1 MEPYSTSSKV
11 VIFHAGWTMSI
22 AAEPRLVQKLDG
34 APWEIDGYL
43 KVGGYEAWT
52 RCVTQL
58 KATEVVDELKKAGLR
73 GRGGAGFPTGVKWDK
88 VLNHR
93 VQERY
98 FVCNAGEHEP
108 GTFKD
113 RHLLK
118 TLPHQLIEGCLI
130 ASHTVRA
137 KASFIY
143 VNHEYHEERENLKK
157 ALAQA
162 KERGF
167 LGKNVLGSGFDIEL
181 QVFEGHGS
189 YVAGEETAMLES
201 MQGRPAMPRQK
212 PPFYPTDFGLY
223 GKPTLV
229 NNVETLCNIP
239 RILHKGA
246 TWFTQVG
253 TERCP
258 GTMMFSLSGAVNRP
272 GVYEM
277 PMGVTIRSL
286 IEQCGGGVPGG
297 RKIKAVFPGGPA
309 FSMVT
314 ADQLDLAMDFDS
326 LKKAGT
332 GLGSAGVI
340 VVDDATC
347 MIAKTLQFSDF
358 FKNESCGQCPPC
370 RMGTINLAALMTKIE
385 EGQGTQKDLDSLLQ
399 LCGFVKGTGYCTL
412 VTGASVLV
420 QSSLKLFRQEYEDH
434 IRMQRCPYRAIPA
447 GVGAQ
452 S

>member
-1 MEPYSTSSKV
+1 
-11 VIFHAGWTMSI
+11 MS
-22 AAEPRLVQKLDG
+22 ADARLVEKTDG
-34 APWEIDGYL
+34 SPWDIDAYM
-43 KVGGYEAWT
+43 KVGGYEAWKK
-52 RCVTQL
+52 CVKELTPDQ
-58 KATEVVDELKKAGLR
+58 VVQELKSSGLR

-93 VQERY
+93 VKERY

-118 TLPHQLIEGCLI
+118 TIPHQLIEGCLI
-130 ASHTVRA
+130 ASRTAQA

-143 VNHEYHEERENLKK
+143 VNHEYKEERENLNK

-162 KERGF
+162 KARG
-167 LGKNVLGSGFDIEL
+167 LVGKNILGTGLDIDL

-212 PPFYPTDFGLY
+212 PPFYPTDYGLY

-239 RILHKGA
+239 RILYKGA
-246 TWFTQVG
+246 AWFTQVG
-253 TERCP
+253 TEKCP

-277 PMGVTIRSL
+277 PMGVTVREL

-309 FSMVT
+309 FSMIT

-347 MIAKTLQFSDF
+347 MVRQTLKFSNF
-358 FKNESCGQCPPC
+358 FKGESCGQCPPC
-370 RMGTINLAALMTKIE
+370 RMGTINLATLMTKIE
-385 EGQGTQKDLDSLLQ
+385 EGEGTQKDLDSLLQ

-412 VTGASVLV
+412 ITGASVLV
-420 QSSLKLFRQEYEDH
+420 QSSVKLFRQEFEEH
-434 IRMQRCPYRAIPA
+434 IRLQRCPYPA
-447 GVGAQ
+447 VAAEAVTH
-452 S
+452 

>member
-1 MEPYSTSSKV
+1 MTALMES
-11 VIFHAGWTMSI
+11 
-22 AAEPRLVQKLDG
+22 RLVPKLDG
-34 APWEIDGYL
+34 PPWDIDAYV
-43 KVGGYEAWT
+43 KAGGYEAW
-52 RCVTQL
+52 RKCVKEWSPEQVVQEL
-58 KATEVVDELKKAGLR
+58 KASGLR

-93 VQERY
+93 VKERY

-118 TLPHQLIEGCLI
+118 TIPHQLIEGCLI
-130 ASHTVRA
+130 ASRTANA

-162 KERGF
+162 KGRGL
-167 LGKNVLGSGFDIEL
+167 LGKNILGSGVDIDL

-212 PPFYPTDFGLY
+212 PPFYPTDYGLY

-239 RILHKGA
+239 RILRNGA
-246 TWFTQVG
+246 AWFTQVG
-253 TERCP
+253 TEKCP

-277 PMGVTIRSL
+277 PMGVTVREL

-309 FSMVT
+309 FSMIT
-314 ADQLDLAMDFDS
+314 ADQLDLQMDFDS

-347 MIAKTLQFSDF
+347 MVRQTLKFSSF
-358 FKNESCGQCPPC
+358 FKGESCGQCPPC
-370 RMGTINLAALMTKIE
+370 RMGTMNLATLMGKIE
-385 EGQGTQKDLDSLLQ
+385 AGEGSQKDLDSLLQ

-412 VTGASVLV
+412 VTGAAVLV
-420 QSSLKLFRQEYEDH
+420 QSSVKLFRHEFDEH
-434 IRMQRCPYRAIPA
+434 IKLHRCPYPA
-447 GVGAQ
+447 AQ
-452 S
+452 AEAVAH

>member
-1 MEPYSTSSKV
+1 MMTL
-11 VIFHAGWTMSI
+11 
-22 AAEPRLVQKLDG
+22 AEERLVQKIDG
-34 APWEIDGYL
+34 APWDIDAYM
-43 KVGGYEAWT
+43 KVGGYEAWKK
-52 RCVTQL
+52 CVRELSPDQ
-58 KATEVVDELKKAGLR
+58 VVQELKTSGLR

-88 VLNHR
+88 VLHHR
-93 VQERY
+93 VKERY

-118 TLPHQLIEGCLI
+118 TMPHQLIEGCLI
-130 ASHTVRA
+130 ASWTAQA

-143 VNHEYHEERENLKK
+143 VNHEYQEERDNLKK

-167 LGKNVLGSGFDIEL
+167 VGKNILGSGIDIDL

-212 PPFYPTDFGLY
+212 PPFYPTDYGLY

-246 TWFTQVG
+246 AWFTQVG
-253 TERCP
+253 TEKCP

-277 PMGVTIRSL
+277 PMGITVREL

-314 ADQLDLAMDFDS
+314 ADQLDLPMDFDS

-347 MIAKTLQFSDF
+347 MVRQTLKFSNF
-358 FKNESCGQCPPC
+358 FKAESCGQCPPC
-370 RMGTINLAALMTKIE
+370 RMGTINLATLMAKIE
-385 EGQGTQKDLDSLLQ
+385 AGEGTQKDLDSLLQ

-420 QSSLKLFRQEYEDH
+420 QSSVKLFRQEFEEH
-434 IRMQRCPYRAIPA
+434 IRLQRCPFPA
-447 GVGAQ
+447 ALVEAAVH
-452 S
+452 

>member
-1 MEPYSTSSKV
+1 
-11 VIFHAGWTMSI
+11 MSI
-22 AAEPRLVQKLDG
+22 ATEPRLVQKLEG

-43 KVGGYEAWT
+43 KVGGYEAWK
-52 RCVTQL
+52 RCVDGL
-58 KATEVVDELKKAGLR
+58 SANEVVAELKKAGLR

-93 VQERY
+93 VKEHY

-113 RHLLK
+113 RYLLK

-130 ASHTVRA
+130 AAHTVQA
-137 KASFIY
+137 KAAFIY
-143 VNHEYHEERENLKK
+143 VNHEYEEERENLKK
-157 ALAQA
+157 ALAEAQA
-162 KERGF
+162 RGF
-167 LGKNVLGSGFDIEL
+167 VGKNVLGKGYDVEL
-181 QVFEGHGS
+181 QVFDGYGS

-239 RILHKGA
+239 RILYKGA
-246 TWFTQVG
+246 AWFTQVG
-253 TERCP
+253 TEKCP
-258 GTMMFSLSGAVNRP
+258 GTMMFSLSGSVNRP

-277 PMGVTIRSL
+277 PMGVTIREL
-286 IEQCGGGVPGG
+286 IEKCGGGVKGG

-314 ADQLDLAMDFDS
+314 ADQLDLQMDFDS

-332 GLGSAGVI
+332 GLGSAGTIVI
-340 VVDDATC
+340 DDATC
-347 MIAKTLQFSDF
+347 MVAATLKYSNF
-358 FKNESCGQCPPC
+358 FKGESCGQCPPC
-370 RMGTINLAALMTKIE
+370 RMGTNNLATLMAKIE
-385 EGQGTQKDLDSLLQ
+385 EGQGTQKDMDSLLQ

-412 VTGASVLV
+412 VTGAAVLV
-420 QSSLKLFRQEYEDH
+420 QSSVKLFRQEYEEH
-434 IRMQRCPYRAIPA
+434 LRLHRCPFAPA
-447 GVGAQ
+447 AVGV
-452 S
+452 

>member
-1 MEPYSTSSKV
+1 
-11 VIFHAGWTMSI
+11 MSI
-22 AAEPRLVQKLDG
+22 ATDPRLVQKLEG
-34 APWEIDGYL
+34 APWEIEGYL
-43 KVGGYEAWT
+43 KVGGYEAWK
-52 RCVTQL
+52 RCIDGL
-58 KATEVVDELKKAGLR
+58 KADDVVAELKKAGLR

-93 VQERY
+93 VKEHY

-113 RHLLK
+113 RYLLK

-130 ASHTVRA
+130 AAHTVQA
-137 KASFIY
+137 KAAFIY
-143 VNHEYHEERENLKK
+143 VNHEYEEERENLKK

-162 KERGF
+162 QARGF
-167 LGKNVLGSGFDIEL
+167 VGKNVLGKGYDIEL
-181 QVFEGHGS
+181 QVFDGYGS

-239 RILHKGA
+239 RILYKGA
-246 TWFTQVG
+246 AWFTEVG

-258 GTMMFSLSGAVNRP
+258 GTMMFSLSGSVNRP

-277 PMGVTIRSL
+277 PMGVTIREL
-286 IEQCGGGVPGG
+286 IEKCGGGVVGG
-297 RKIKAVFPGGPA
+297 RQIKAVFPGGPA

-314 ADQLDLAMDFDS
+314 ADQLDLQMDFDS

-332 GLGSAGVI
+332 GLGSAGTIVI
-340 VVDDATC
+340 DDATC
-347 MIAKTLQFSDF
+347 MVAATLKYSNF
-358 FKNESCGQCPPC
+358 FKSESCGQCPPC
-370 RMGTINLAALMTKIE
+370 RMGTNNIATLMTKIE
-385 EGQGTQKDLDSLLQ
+385 EGQGTQKDMDSLLQ

-412 VTGASVLV
+412 VTGAAVLV
-420 QSSLKLFRQEYEDH
+420 QSSVKLFRQEYEEH
-434 IRMQRCPYRAIPA
+434 LRLHRCPFKPA
-447 GVGAQ
+447 AVGAH

>member
-1 MEPYSTSSKV
+1 MMT
-11 VIFHAGWTMSI
+11 
-22 AAEPRLVQKLDG
+22 AAEARLVEKIDG
-34 APWEIDGYL
+34 APWDIDAYI
-43 KVGGYEAWT
+43 KVGGYEAWKK
-52 RCVTQL
+52 CVKELTPEQ
-58 KATEVVDELKKAGLR
+58 VVQELKTSGLR

-93 VQERY
+93 VKERY

-118 TLPHQLIEGCLI
+118 TVPHQLIEGCLI
-130 ASHTVRA
+130 ASRTAQA

-143 VNHEYHEERENLKK
+143 VNHEYEEERENLKK

-167 LGKNVLGSGFDIEL
+167 VGKNVLGSGIDIEL

-212 PPFYPTDFGLY
+212 PPFYPTDYGLY

-229 NNVETLCNIP
+229 NNVETLCNVP

-246 TWFTQVG
+246 AWFTQVG
-253 TERCP
+253 TEKCP

-277 PMGVTIRSL
+277 PMGVTMREL
-286 IEQCGGGVPGG
+286 IERCGGGVPGG
-297 RKIKAVFPGGPA
+297 RNIKAVFPGGPA

-314 ADQLDLAMDFDS
+314 ADQLDLPMDFDS

-347 MIAKTLQFSDF
+347 MVRQTLKFSNF
-358 FKNESCGQCPPC
+358 FKGESCGQCPPC
-370 RMGTINLAALMTKIE
+370 RMGTINLATLMTKIE
-385 EGQGTQKDLDSLLQ
+385 AGEGTQKDLDSLLQ

-412 VTGASVLV
+412 VTGAAVLV
-420 QSSLKLFRQEYEDH
+420 QSSVKLFRHEFEEH
-434 IRMQRCPYRAIPA
+434 IKLQRCPYPSNPA
-447 GVGAQ
+447 QVMTH
-452 S
+452 

>member
-1 MEPYSTSSKV
+1 MRTS
-11 VIFHAGWTMSI
+11 AG
-22 AAEPRLVQKLDG
+22 PRLVQKLDG
-34 APWEIDGYL
+34 PPWDIEAYL
-43 KVGGYEAWT
+43 KVGGYEAWK
-52 RCVTQL
+52 RCVKELTPDQ
-58 KATEVVDELKKAGLR
+58 VVQELKTSGLR

-93 VQERY
+93 VKERY

-118 TLPHQLIEGCLI
+118 TIPHQLIEGCLI
-130 ASHTVRA
+130 ASKTAQA

-162 KERGF
+162 RERGY
-167 LGKNVLGSGFDIEL
+167 LGTNVFGSGFDIDL

-212 PPFYPTDFGLY
+212 PPFYPTDYGLY

-239 RILHKGA
+239 RILAKGA
-246 TWFTQVG
+246 SWFTQVG
-253 TERCP
+253 TEKCP
-258 GTMMFSLSGAVNRP
+258 GTMMFSLSGAVERP

-277 PMGVTIRSL
+277 PMGVTVREL
-286 IEQCGGGVPGG
+286 IEQCGEGVPGG

-309 FSMVT
+309 FSMIT
-314 ADQLDLAMDFDS
+314 ADQLDLPMDFDS

-347 MIAKTLQFSDF
+347 MVRQTLKFSNF
-358 FKNESCGQCPPC
+358 FKGESCGQCPPC
-370 RMGTINLAALMTKIE
+370 RMGTQNLASLMAKIE
-385 EGQGTQKDLDSLLQ
+385 AGQGTQKDLDSLLQ

-420 QSSLKLFRQEYEDH
+420 QSSVKLFRHEFEEH
-434 IRMQRCPYRAIPA
+434 IRLQRCPYPPA
-447 GVGAQ
+447 QAETAAH
-452 S
+452 

>member
-1 MEPYSTSSKV
+1 MTTLVE
-11 VIFHAGWTMSI
+11 A
-22 AAEPRLVQKLDG
+22 RLVQKVDG
-34 APWEIDGYL
+34 APWDIDAYM
-43 KVGGYEAWT
+43 KVGGYEAWKK
-52 RCVTQL
+52 CIKELSPDQ
-58 KATEVVDELKKAGLR
+58 VVQELKTSGLR

-93 VQERY
+93 VKERY

-118 TLPHQLIEGCLI
+118 TIPHQLIEGCLI
-130 ASHTVRA
+130 ASHTAQA

-143 VNHEYHEERENLKK
+143 VNHEYEEERENLGK

-162 KERGF
+162 RERGF
-167 LGKNVLGSGFDIEL
+167 VGKNILGSGIDIDLE
-181 QVFEGHGS
+181 VFEGHGS

-212 PPFYPTDFGLY
+212 PPFYPTDYGLY

-246 TWFTQVG
+246 AWFTQVG
-253 TERCP
+253 TEKCP

-277 PMGVTIRSL
+277 PMGVTVREL
-286 IEQCGGGVPGG
+286 IEQCGGGVPDG
-297 RKIKAVFPGGPA
+297 RQIKAVFPGGPA

-314 ADQLDLAMDFDS
+314 ADQLDLPMDFDS

-347 MIAKTLQFSDF
+347 MVRQTLKFSNF
-358 FKNESCGQCPPC
+358 FKDESCGQCPPC
-370 RMGTINLAALMTKIE
+370 RMGTINLATLMAKIE
-385 EGQGTQKDLDSLLQ
+385 AGEGTQKDLDSLLQ

-420 QSSLKLFRQEYEDH
+420 QSSVKLFRHEFEEH
-434 IRMQRCPYRAIPA
+434 IRLRHCPYPA
-447 GVGAQ
+447 ALVEVAAH
-452 S
+452 

>member
-1 MEPYSTSSKV
+1 MMTL
-11 VIFHAGWTMSI
+11 
-22 AAEPRLVQKLDG
+22 AEARLVEKIDG
-34 APWEIDGYL
+34 APWDIDAYI
-43 KVGGYEAWT
+43 KVGGYEAWKK
-52 RCVTQL
+52 CVKELTPAQ
-58 KATEVVDELKKAGLR
+58 VVQELKTSGLR

-93 VQERY
+93 VKERY

-118 TLPHQLIEGCLI
+118 TIPHQLIEGCLI
-130 ASHTVRA
+130 ASRTAQA

-143 VNHEYHEERENLKK
+143 VNHEYEEERENLKK

-167 LGKNVLGSGFDIEL
+167 VGKNILGSGIDIDL

-212 PPFYPTDFGLY
+212 PPFYPTDYGLY

-229 NNVETLCNIP
+229 NNVETLCNVP

-246 TWFTQVG
+246 AWFTQVG
-253 TERCP
+253 TEKCP

-277 PMGVTIRSL
+277 PMGVTMREL
-286 IEQCGGGVPGG
+286 IERCGGGVPGG
-297 RKIKAVFPGGPA
+297 RNIKAVFPGGPA

-314 ADQLDLAMDFDS
+314 ADQLDLPMDFDS

-347 MIAKTLQFSDF
+347 MVRQTLKFSNF
-358 FKNESCGQCPPC
+358 FKGESCGQCPPC
-370 RMGTINLAALMTKIE
+370 RMGTINLATLMTKIE
-385 EGQGTQKDLDSLLQ
+385 AGEGTQKDLDSLLQ

-412 VTGASVLV
+412 VTGAAVLV
-420 QSSLKLFRQEYEDH
+420 QSSVKLFRHEFEDH
-434 IRMQRCPYRAIPA
+434 IRLQRCPFPSSPA
-447 GVGAQ
+447 EAVTH
-452 S
+452 

>member
-1 MEPYSTSSKV
+1 
-11 VIFHAGWTMSI
+11 MSI
-22 AAEPRLVQKLDG
+22 ATEPRLVQKLEG
-34 APWEIDGYL
+34 APWEIEGYL
-43 KVGGYEAWT
+43 KVGGYEAWK
-52 RCVTQL
+52 RCVNGM
-58 KATEVVDELKKAGLR
+58 KADDVVAELKKAGLR

-93 VQERY
+93 VKEHY

-113 RHLLK
+113 RYLLK

-130 ASHTVRA
+130 AAHTVQA
-137 KASFIY
+137 KAAFIY
-143 VNHEYHEERENLKK
+143 VNHEYEEERENLKK
-157 ALAQA
+157 ALALA
-162 KERGF
+162 NARG
-167 LGKNVLGSGFDIEL
+167 LVGKNVLGKGYDIEL

-239 RILHKGA
+239 RILYKGA
-246 TWFTQVG
+246 AWFTQVG

-258 GTMMFSLSGAVNRP
+258 GTMMFSLSGSVNRP

-277 PMGVTIRSL
+277 PMGVTIREL
-286 IEQCGGGVPGG
+286 IEKCGGGVKGG
-297 RKIKAVFPGGPA
+297 RQIKAVFPGGPA

-314 ADQLDLAMDFDS
+314 ADQLDLQMDFDS

-332 GLGSAGVI
+332 GLGSAGTIVI
-340 VVDDATC
+340 DDATC
-347 MIAKTLQFSDF
+347 MVAATLKYSNF
-358 FKNESCGQCPPC
+358 FKGESCGQCPPC
-370 RMGTINLAALMTKIE
+370 RMGTNNLATLMAKIE
-385 EGQGTQKDLDSLLQ
+385 EGQGTQKDMDSLLQ

-412 VTGASVLV
+412 VTGAAVLV
-420 QSSLKLFRQEYEDH
+420 QSSVKLFQKEYEEH
-434 IRMQRCPYRAIPA
+434 LRLQRCPFTPA
-447 GVGAQ
+447 AVGV
-452 S
+452 

>member
-1 MEPYSTSSKV
+1 MMTLTD
-11 VIFHAGWTMSI
+11 A
-22 AAEPRLVQKLDG
+22 RLVEKIDG
-34 APWEIDGYL
+34 APWDIDAYI
-43 KVGGYEAWT
+43 KVGGYEAWKK
-52 RCVTQL
+52 CVKELTPDQ
-58 KATEVVDELKKAGLR
+58 VVHELKTSGLR

-93 VQERY
+93 VKERY

-118 TLPHQLIEGCLI
+118 TIPHQLIEGCLI
-130 ASHTVRA
+130 ASRTAQA

-143 VNHEYHEERENLKK
+143 VNHEYQEERENLKK

-167 LGKNVLGSGFDIEL
+167 VGKNILGSGIDIDL

-212 PPFYPTDFGLY
+212 PPFYPTDYGLY

-239 RILHKGA
+239 RILLKGA
-246 TWFTQVG
+246 AWFTQVG
-253 TERCP
+253 TEKCP

-277 PMGVTIRSL
+277 PMGVTVREL
-286 IEQCGGGVPGG
+286 IERCGGGVGAG

-314 ADQLDLAMDFDS
+314 ADQLDLPMDFDS

-347 MIAKTLQFSDF
+347 MVRQTLKFSNF
-358 FKNESCGQCPPC
+358 FKGESCGQCPPC
-370 RMGTINLAALMTKIE
+370 RMGTINLATLMTKIE
-385 EGQGTQKDLDSLLQ
+385 AGEGTQKDLDSLLQ

-412 VTGASVLV
+412 VTGAAVLV
-420 QSSLKLFRQEYEDH
+420 QSSLKLFRDEFEEH
-434 IRMQRCPYRAIPA
+434 IRLQRCPYPPVAA
-447 GVGAQ
+447 ETVAH
-452 S
+452 

>member
-1 MEPYSTSSKV
+1 MVTL
-11 VIFHAGWTMSI
+11 T
-22 AAEPRLVQKLDG
+22 EPRVLQKLDG
-34 APWEIDGYL
+34 PPWDIDAYL
-43 KVGGYEAWT
+43 KVGGYEAWKK
-52 RCVTQL
+52 CVRELSPEQVVQEL
-58 KATEVVDELKKAGLR
+58 KASGLR

-93 VQERY
+93 VKEHY

-118 TLPHQLIEGCLI
+118 TAPHQLIEGCLI
-130 ASHTVRA
+130 ASHTARA

-143 VNHEYHEERENLKK
+143 VNHEYEEERENLKR
-157 ALAQA
+157 ALDQA

-167 LGKNVLGSGFDIEL
+167 VGKNILGSGIDIDL

-239 RILHKGA
+239 RILYKGA
-246 TWFTQVG
+246 QWFTQVG
-253 TERCP
+253 TEKCP

-277 PMGVTIRSL
+277 PMGITIRQL
-286 IEQCGGGVPGG
+286 IETCGGGVPGG

-309 FSMVT
+309 FSMIT

-347 MIAKTLQFSDF
+347 MVRQTLKFSNF
-358 FKNESCGQCPPC
+358 FKGESCGQCPPC
-370 RMGTINLAALMTKIE
+370 RMGTINLANLMTKIE
-385 EGQGTQKDLDSLLQ
+385 AGEGTQNDLDSLLQ

-420 QSSLKLFRQEYEDH
+420 QSSVKLFRPEFEEH
-434 IRMQRCPYRAIPA
+434 IRLHRCPYPA
-447 GVGAQ
+447 APVDTTVH
-452 S
+452 

>member
-1 MEPYSTSSKV
+1 
-11 VIFHAGWTMSI
+11 MSI
-22 AAEPRLVQKLDG
+22 ATEPRLVQKLEG
-34 APWEIDGYL
+34 APWEIEGYL
-43 KVGGYEAWT
+43 KVGGYEAWK
-52 RCVTQL
+52 RCVDGL
-58 KATEVVDELKKAGLR
+58 KADDVVAELKKAGLR

-93 VQERY
+93 VKEHY

-113 RHLLK
+113 RYLLK

-130 ASHTVRA
+130 AAHTVQA
-137 KASFIY
+137 KAAFIY
-143 VNHEYHEERENLKK
+143 VNHEYEEERENLKK
-157 ALAQA
+157 ALAEA
-162 KERGF
+162 KARG
-167 LGKNVLGSGFDIEL
+167 LVGKNVLGKGYDIEL

-239 RILHKGA
+239 RILYKGA
-246 TWFTQVG
+246 AWFTQVG
-253 TERCP
+253 TEKCP
-258 GTMMFSLSGAVNRP
+258 GTMMFSLSGSVNRP

-277 PMGVTIRSL
+277 PMGVTIREL
-286 IEQCGGGVPGG
+286 IEKCGGGVKGG
-297 RKIKAVFPGGPA
+297 RQIKAVFPGGPA

-314 ADQLDLAMDFDS
+314 ADQLDLQMDFDS

-332 GLGSAGVI
+332 GLGSAGTIVI
-340 VVDDATC
+340 DDTTC
-347 MIAKTLQFSDF
+347 MVAATLKYSNF
-358 FKNESCGQCPPC
+358 FKGESCGQCPPC
-370 RMGTINLAALMTKIE
+370 RMGTNNLATLMAKIE
-385 EGQGTQKDLDSLLQ
+385 EGQGTQKDMDSLLQ

-412 VTGASVLV
+412 VTGAAVLV
-420 QSSLKLFRQEYEDH
+420 QSSVKLFQKEYEEH
-434 IRMQRCPYRAIPA
+434 LRLQRCPFTPA
-447 GVGAQ
+447 AVGV
-452 S
+452 

>member
-1 MEPYSTSSKV
+1 MPTTS
-11 VIFHAGWTMSI
+11 
-22 AAEPRLVQKLDG
+22 EPRLIQQTEG
-34 APWEIDGYL
+34 APWEIEGYL
-43 KVGGYEAWT
+43 KIGGYDAWK
-52 RCVTQL
+52 RCVKELNATQ
-58 KATEVVDELKKAGLR
+58 VIDELKKSGLR
-73 GRGGAGFPTGVKWDK
+73 GRGGAGFPTGIKWDK

-93 VQERY
+93 VKERY

-130 ASHTVRA
+130 ASYTVQA

-143 VNHEYHEERENLKK
+143 VNHDYHEEQQNLKR

-162 KERGF
+162 KERGL
-167 LGKNVLGSGFDIEL
+167 LGKNVLGSGMDLELEIFD
-181 QVFEGHGS
+181 GHGS

-246 TWFTQVG
+246 SWFTQIG
-253 TERCP
+253 TEKCP
-258 GTMMFSLSGAVNRP
+258 GTMMFSLSGSVNRP

-277 PMGVTIRSL
+277 PMGVTIRDL
-286 IEQCGGGVPGG
+286 IEQCGGGVPNG

-314 ADQLDLAMDFDS
+314 ADQLDLPMDFDS

-347 MIAKTLQFSDF
+347 MVAKTLHFSNF

-370 RMGTINLAALMTKIE
+370 RMGTMNLASLMTKIE
-385 EGQGTQKDLDSLLQ
+385 AGQGTQRDLDSMLQ

-420 QSSLKLFRQEYEDH
+420 QSSLKLFRHEYEDH
-434 IRMQRCPYRAIPA
+434 IRLQRCPYQETP
-447 GVGAQ
+447 VGIAAH

>member
-1 MEPYSTSSKV
+1 
-11 VIFHAGWTMSI
+11 MSI
-22 AAEPRLVQKLDG
+22 STEPRLVQKLEG
-34 APWEIDGYL
+34 APWEIEGYL
-43 KVGGYEAWT
+43 KVGGYEAWK
-52 RCVTQL
+52 RCVDGM
-58 KATEVVDELKKAGLR
+58 KADDVVAELKKAGLR

-93 VQERY
+93 VKEHY

-113 RHLLK
+113 RYLLK

-130 ASHTVRA
+130 AAHTVQA
-137 KASFIY
+137 KAAFIY
-143 VNHEYHEERENLKK
+143 VNHEYEEERENLKK
-157 ALAQA
+157 ALALA
-162 KERGF
+162 NARG
-167 LGKNVLGSGFDIEL
+167 LVGKNVLGKGYDIEL

-239 RILHKGA
+239 RILYKGA
-246 TWFTQVG
+246 AWFTQVG
-253 TERCP
+253 TEKCP
-258 GTMMFSLSGAVNRP
+258 GTMMFSLSGSVNRP

-277 PMGVTIRSL
+277 PMGVTIREL
-286 IEQCGGGVPGG
+286 IEKCGGGVKGG
-297 RKIKAVFPGGPA
+297 RQIKAVFPGGPA

-314 ADQLDLAMDFDS
+314 ADQLDLQMDFDS

-332 GLGSAGVI
+332 GLGSAGTIVI
-340 VVDDATC
+340 DDATC
-347 MIAKTLQFSDF
+347 MVAATLKYSNF
-358 FKNESCGQCPPC
+358 FKGESCGQCPPC
-370 RMGTINLAALMTKIE
+370 RMGTNNLATLMAKIE
-385 EGQGTQKDLDSLLQ
+385 EGQGTQKDMDSLLQ

-412 VTGASVLV
+412 VTGAAVLV
-420 QSSLKLFRQEYEDH
+420 QSSVKLFQKEYEEH
-434 IRMQRCPYRAIPA
+434 LRLQRCPFTPA
-447 GVGAQ
+447 AVGV
-452 S
+452 

>member
-1 MEPYSTSSKV
+1 MMT
-11 VIFHAGWTMSI
+11 I
-22 AAEPRLVQKLDG
+22 ADARLVEKVDG
-34 APWEIDGYL
+34 APWDIDAYI
-43 KVGGYEAWT
+43 KVGGYEAWKK
-52 RCVTQL
+52 CVKELTPEQ
-58 KATEVVDELKKAGLR
+58 VVQELKTSGLR

-93 VQERY
+93 VKERY

-118 TLPHQLIEGCLI
+118 TIPHQLIEGCLI
-130 ASHTVRA
+130 ASRTAQA

-162 KERGF
+162 QERGF
-167 LGKNVLGSGFDIEL
+167 VGKNILGSGIDIDL

-212 PPFYPTDFGLY
+212 PPFYPTDYGLY

-229 NNVETLCNIP
+229 NNVETLCNVP

-246 TWFTQVG
+246 AWFTQVG
-253 TERCP
+253 TEKCP

-277 PMGVTIRSL
+277 PMGLTMREL

-297 RKIKAVFPGGPA
+297 RNIKAVFPGGPA

-314 ADQLDLAMDFDS
+314 ADQLDLPMDFDS

-347 MIAKTLQFSDF
+347 MVRQTLKFSNF
-358 FKNESCGQCPPC
+358 FKGESCGQCPPC
-370 RMGTINLAALMTKIE
+370 RMGTINLATLMTKIE
-385 EGQGTQKDLDSLLQ
+385 AGEGTQKDLDSLLQ

-412 VTGASVLV
+412 VTGAAVLV
-420 QSSLKLFRQEYEDH
+420 QSSVKLFRSEFEDH
-434 IRMQRCPYRAIPA
+434 IRLQRCPYPPSAREALTH
-447 GVGAQ
+447 
-452 S
+452 

>member
-1 MEPYSTSSKV
+1 MMTLTD
-11 VIFHAGWTMSI
+11 A
-22 AAEPRLVQKLDG
+22 RLVEKIDG
-34 APWEIDGYL
+34 APWDIDAYI
-43 KVGGYEAWT
+43 KVGGYEAWKK
-52 RCVTQL
+52 CVKELTPEQ
-58 KATEVVDELKKAGLR
+58 VVQELKTSGLR

-93 VQERY
+93 VKERY

-118 TLPHQLIEGCLI
+118 TIPHQLIEGCLI
-130 ASHTVRA
+130 ASRTAQA

-143 VNHEYHEERENLKK
+143 VNHEYEEERENLKK

-167 LGKNVLGSGFDIEL
+167 VGRNILGTGIDIEL

-212 PPFYPTDFGLY
+212 PPFYPTDYGLY

-246 TWFTQVG
+246 AWFTQVG
-253 TERCP
+253 TEKCP
-258 GTMMFSLSGAVNRP
+258 GTMMFSLSGAINRP

-277 PMGVTIRSL
+277 PMGVTVREL
-286 IEQCGGGVPGG
+286 IEQCGGGVAAG

-314 ADQLDLAMDFDS
+314 ADQLDLLMDFDS

-347 MIAKTLQFSDF
+347 MVRQTLKFSNF
-358 FKNESCGQCPPC
+358 FKGESCGQCPPC
-370 RMGTINLAALMTKIE
+370 RMGTINLATLMTKIE
-385 EGQGTQKDLDSLLQ
+385 AGEGTQKDLDSLLQ

-412 VTGASVLV
+412 VTGAAVLV
-420 QSSLKLFRQEYEDH
+420 QSSIKLFRHEFEEH
-434 IRMQRCPYRAIPA
+434 IRLQRCPFPA
-447 GVGAQ
+447 VAVEAVAH
-452 S
+452 